1 MLRPAVSRNN
11 QVRLRDKSS
20 AGQSLAA
27 AFKACFGRRDGL
39 SRSPLLPKPETIM
52 TESQAISPDLS
63 GNRIFRF
70 TAFLYGFVAYLV
82 FFAAFL
88 YAIGFV
94 AGLVVPKTIDD
105 GPSSSIAQALTI
117 NLLLMTLFAVQH
129 SLMARKQFKQ
139 WWTRYVPKPVERS
152 TYVLFASLTLIL
164 LFWQWRPMPEILWH
178 IEEPEMAV
186 TITALSF
193 GGWLVVLSSTFL
205 INHFE
210 LFGLHQVANN
220 LSGVETPTPRFRT
233 PLYYRFVRHP
243 IYLGFVIAFWAAP
256 TMSAGHLLFAAVT
269 TAYIFVGIF
278 LEERDLVETFGDEYR
293 RYRERV
299 SMLLPWR
306 YLTRR

>member
-1 MLRPAVSRNN
+1 MLRASRRFVAIPFIA
-11 QVRLRDKSS
+11 QTGDDYDRV
-20 AGQSLAA
+20 
-27 AFKACFGRRDGL
+27 
-39 SRSPLLPKPETIM
+39 
-52 TESQAISPDLS
+52 QAISPDLS

-88 YAIGFV
+88 YAVGFV
-94 AGLVVPKTIDD
+94 TGLVVPKTIDD

-233 PLYYRFVRHP
+233 PLYYKFVRHP